1 VSKNKT
7 KAPAAKTL
15 PSNVGPKS
23 EPKANANVND
33 FEIRR
38 PLLWLAI
45 AAIAVYIPTFFFG
58 LTELDDSIF
67 INEFRAYNED
77 TNNLI
82 TSFAR
87 GLFDAVKDPYYRPLF
102 LDSMILNYQIADHG
116 ENIASYHVINV
127 LFHVLA
133 VTLLYKV
140 FVRLQIRKLHAF
152 ILCLMFAVHPVLSQ
166 AVAWIPGRNDTMLAI
181 FTFSFFIYAID
192 YAEKG
197 TSKAMFLST
206 LFLALAFFTKETAV
220 FVAPVAF
227 LLLVFVLQK
236 SWKDKRL
243 INLYLSWA
251 ACFALWFIMRKA
263 ATVQTSGVT
272 PGQIAGDF
280 FSRLPVIIQYLG
292 KIFLPFNLSVFP
304 MQQDTVF
311 YFGIAAVAI
320 LAAIIFFST
329 ERNIKVILCGFA
341 IFILFILPAL
351 TVPNYLNE
359 QAFEHRL
366 YLPITGILLLLSQTS
381 LFKNKMRDRYLF
393 FSSLAI
399 ISVFATLNIRHQQ
412 NFSDPK
418 TFWTQAAET
427 SPSSYYANMMLAAR
441 EKDDINKAYELFH
454 KAYQINPQGKYIN
467 FYYGEMLQRKDSVLA
482 SEKYLLEEKRISN
495 YFKCD
500 FYLARVA
507 MEKRDFNGAVGYLQ
521 SYLQKDPTNGMGN
534 NNLLLLYI
542 ETKQLDA
549 AKGHI
554 RRMKQLGLAVP
565 PAIQAQVGM

>member
-1 VSKNKT
+1 VSKNKI
-7 KAPAAKTL
+7 KAPAAKT
-15 PSNVGPKS
+15 PAASVAAKSQPKTDTT
-23 EPKANANVND
+23 A

-38 PLLWLAI
+38 PFLWLI
-45 AAIAVYIPTFFFG
+45 VAALAVYVPTFFFG

-77 TNNLI
+77 TGNLI
-82 TSFAR
+82 ASFAR

-116 ENIASYHVINV
+116 ENISSYHVINV

-133 VTLLYKV
+133 VVLLYKV
-140 FVRLQIRKLHAF
+140 FSRLQIKKLHVF

-197 TSKAMFLST
+197 TAKTLLLST

-220 FVAPVAF
+220 FAAPVAF
-227 LLLVFVLQK
+227 LLLILVLQK
-236 SWKDKRL
+236 NWKDKRL

-251 ACFALWFIMRKA
+251 GCFALWFVMRKA

-272 PGQIAGDF
+272 PGQIASDF
-280 FSRLPVIIQYLG
+280 FSRLPVIVQYLG

-311 YFGIAAVAI
+311 YFGIAA
-320 LAAIIFFST
+320 LAIIGALIYFSID
-329 ERNIKVILCGFA
+329 RNVKVIICGFA

-359 QAFEHRL
+359 QSFEHRL
-366 YLPITGILLLLSQTS
+366 YLPITGILLMLSQTS

-393 FSSLAI
+393 FSALAI

-412 NFSDPK
+412 NFADPK

-441 EKDDINKAYELFH
+441 EKDDINKAYDLFH
-454 KAYQINPQGKYIN
+454 KAYQINPNGKYIN

-482 SEKYLLEEKRISN
+482 SEKYLLAEKRISN

-507 MEKRDFNGAVGYLQ
+507 MEKKDFMGAVSYLQ
-521 SYLQKDPTNGMGN
+521 SYLQKDPTNRMGN
-534 NNLLLLYI
+534 NNLLLLYM
-542 ETKQLDA
+542 ETRQYDA
-549 AKGHI
+549 AKAHI
-554 RRMKQLGLAVP
+554 KRMKQLGLEVP
-565 PAIQAQVGM
+565 PAIQTQVGM